1 MHYPSHRLSKFG
13 HIEQE
18 TVQGSKYA
26 YRRPLFSVDNKNTYL
41 FISLLQKHDARII
54 VTASYED
61 KAKLVFCAV
70 SKYRG
75 YYMNAHVLFNLFN
88 ELRKRDKI

>member
-13 HIEQE
+13 HNEQLSNVLSMH
-18 TVQGSKYA
+18 T
-26 YRRPLFSVDNKNTYL
+26 YRRSLFSVESKNAYL

-75 YYMNAHVLFNLFN
+75 YYMNVHALFKLFN